1 MLRRLEKRILVNL
14 PTEDARKQ
22 MLHHHLPPVIRS
34 ENNGLD
40 IKTEIEYDLFAK
52 VGSWEFMAQ
61 FKNII
66 KNIYKTGWDG
76 DG

>member
-1 MLRRLEKRILVNL
+1 MLRRLEKRILVDL

-40 IKTEIEYDLFAK
+40 IKTEIEYDLFAP

-61 FKNII
+61 LEVLLRWRWLKR
-66 KNIYKTGWDG
+66 
-76 DG
+76 